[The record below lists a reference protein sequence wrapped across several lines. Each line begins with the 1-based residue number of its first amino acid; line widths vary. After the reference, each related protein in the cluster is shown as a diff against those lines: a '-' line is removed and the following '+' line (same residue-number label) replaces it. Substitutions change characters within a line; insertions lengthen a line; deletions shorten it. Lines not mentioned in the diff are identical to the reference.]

1 MNETVKTS
9 QDTGATADGDKHGL
23 SKFVAIL
30 DKVGVFSRW
39 TNVIG
44 VGALALMIILAF
56 FDVIL
61 RYIFNSPIKGVQEM
75 TEVIMICAIFLA
87 VAHTHNVKSHIAV
100 DLVSSKLS
108 EKPKA
113 ALEFIT
119 NLICLGLFGII
130 VWRTLAYAIFMIQD
144 NRVHDKF
151 WGIPTG
157 PFAIVI
163 FIGCTTLFILLFR
176 DLLIRI
182 NDSSKLGFN
191 WRYWL
196 VIIGVPVIFV
206 VLAYFWM
213 QPDLWDINLTVV
225 GIIAVAFSLVLFLTG
240 MPVAYA
246 LILTSFIFI
255 SHIRSPDTALA
266 MIGTEM
272 YRNSGSYNWA
282 VLPFFVTMGFVALF
296 ARFGEDL
303 YFSAF
308 KWVGHIRAGL
318 SVATIGAC
326 TAFAAI
332 VGDSVAS
339 TATMGSVALPQMK
352 RYQYDDRLSAG
363 CITSGA
369 TLGPIIPPSTAFI
382 IVGLLTGMSIGD
394 LFIAGI
400 IPGIVMAVCF
410 ILVIYVWSR
419 LNPKIGPPGERSGWK
434 ARIVSLRAGGPV
446 LVLFLLVIGGI
457 YMGIFTPTEGG
468 SIGTVGAFV
477 IGLIMKRFNW
487 KTITQT
493 LQEAGKVISMT
504 FIILIGSLMFT
515 RLAAW
520 CNLSN
525 SLRDTIISMN
535 LEPMQFMAVVL
546 FALLVMGCFID
557 LAPLLLIGI
566 PLLFPTAKAIGVDP
580 IWFCVITVIVINLGA
595 LTPPVGINLFVLK
608 GISKELP
615 ISKIYAGA
623 WPFVLG
629 GIVAVVI
636 LFFIPSLTTWL
647 PSVLR

>member
-1 MNETVKTS
+1 MNETNKIA
-9 QDTGATADGDKHGL
+9 QETGVTTREGNSGL
-23 SKFVAIL
+23 NKVVAIL
-30 DKVGVFSRW
+30 NKVGIFSRW
-39 TNVIG
+39 TNIIG
-44 VGALALMIILAF
+44 IVALVSMIALTF
-56 FDVIL
+56 VDVIL
-61 RYIFNSPIKGVQEM
+61 RYFFNSPIKGVQEI

-87 VAHTHNVKSHIAV
+87 VAHTHNTRSHISV
-100 DLVSSKLS
+100 DLVSNRLS

-113 ALEFIT
+113 ALEFVT
-119 NLICLGLFGII
+119 NLLSLGLFGII
-130 VWRTLAYAIFMIQD
+130 AWRAFVYAIYVIQEH
-144 NRVHDKF
+144 RAHDKYL
-151 WGIPTG
+151 GIPDG

-163 FIGCTTLFILLFR
+163 FIGCTSLFILLFR
-176 DLLIRI
+176 DLLTKI
-182 NDSSKLGFN
+182 NDSSKLGLS

-196 VIIGVPVIFV
+196 VMIGVPVIFV
-206 VLAYFWM
+206 ILAYFWM
-213 QPDLWDINLTVV
+213 QPDLWDINLTMV
-225 GIIAVAFSLVLFLTG
+225 GVIGVAFSLVMFFTG

-246 LILTSFIFI
+246 LILTSLIFV
-255 SHIRSPDTALA
+255 SHIRSPDAA
-266 MIGTEM
+266 FVMIGTEM

-282 VLPFFVTMGFVALF
+282 VLPFFVAMGFIALF

-303 YFSAF
+303 YFSAY
-308 KWVGHIRAGL
+308 KWIGHIKAGL
-318 SVATIGAC
+318 AVATIGAC

-352 RYQYDDRLSAG
+352 KYNYDDRLTAG
-363 CITSGA
+363 SITSGA

-400 IPGIVMAVCF
+400 IPGLIMAACF
-410 ILVIYVWSR
+410 ILVIYIWSR
-419 LNPKIGPPGERSGWK
+419 LNPQIGPAGERSGWR

-446 LVLFLLVIGGI
+446 LVLFIIVIGGI
-457 YMGIFTPTEGG
+457 YFGMFTPTEGG
-468 SIGTVGAFV
+468 SIGAVGAFT
-477 IGLIMKRFNW
+477 IGLILRRFTW
-487 KTITQT
+487 KNIAQM
-493 LQEAGKVISMT
+493 LQDSGKVISMT

-525 SLRDTIISMN
+525 SLRETIISMN
-535 LEPMQFMAVVL
+535 LEPMQFMAVIL
-546 FALLVMGCFID
+546 FALLVLGCFID

-566 PLLFPTAKAIGVDP
+566 PLLFPTAKAIGIDP

-608 GISKELP
+608 GIAKDMP
-615 ISKIYAGA
+615 MSKIYGGA
-623 WPFVLG
+623 WPFVMGAIL
-629 GIVAVVI
+629 AVII